1 MRTIHILWLDVSR
14 EFLFHF
20 SCNRPA
26 NLSRNALTDKW
37 EGLLPVLLLR
47 WIYLADTLLF
57 CYVDMTSCTSSIA
70 LILHWCRLLM
80 KKNSFCIAIRGMDSI
95 WSLNRHND
103 PFRTK
108 QTWNSWVS
116 FKFWII
122 SPLLIWRHLN
132 WLNLDSARGSRYK
145 FFSKNSISIHYKHF
159 KIKKVLIHLSR
170 TNITWY
176 LKCFKAIGGICN

>member
-1 MRTIHILWLDVSR
+1 MKTNSL
-14 EFLFHF
+14 
-20 SCNRPA
+20 C
-26 NLSRNALTDKW
+26 
-37 EGLLPVLLLR
+37 
-47 WIYLADTLLF
+47 
-57 CYVDMTSCTSSIA
+57 IA
-70 LILHWCRLLM
+70 L
-80 KKNSFCIAIRGMDSI
+80 RGMDSI

-176 LKCFKAIGGICN
+176 LKCFKAIGGICNKIIANMKLNLLFKKEFINIWNYKVFKAGCFGW

>member
-57 CYVDMTSCTSSIA
+57 CYVDKEPQYYMHDKLYFIHCLDFTLMQA
-70 LILHWCRLLM
+70 ADEEKFILHCHQ
-80 KKNSFCIAIRGMDSI
+80 
-95 WSLNRHND
+95 RHG
-103 PFRTK
+103 FYM
-108 QTWNSWVS
+108 
-116 FKFWII
+116 I
-122 SPLLIWRHLN
+122 SE
-132 WLNLDSARGSRYK
+132 
-145 FFSKNSISIHYKHF
+145 
-159 KIKKVLIHLSR
+159 
-170 TNITWY
+170 
-176 LKCFKAIGGICN
+176 